1 MTGAISEFDRRER
14 EDSARI
20 PVCKF
25 VIKLFKV
32 VSLIFFEVEAEAN
45 PGGGAKPASYSHHPS
60 YIHSPHTEQ
69 ESWTVSLFDPGAGD
83 IKPVILF
90 CQKLFPFQT
99 ILYQNN
105 Q

>member
-45 PGGGAKPASYSHHPS
+45 PGGGAKPATYFHHPS
-60 YIHSPHTEQ
+60 YILHI
-69 ESWTVSLFDPGAGD
+69 LIRRAGLSHCL
-83 IKPVILF
+83 ILE
-90 CQKLFPFQT
+90 LET
-99 ILYQNN
+99 LNR
-105 Q
+105 

>member
-45 PGGGAKPASYSHHPS
+45 PGGGAKPATYSHHPS

-69 ESWTVSLFDPGAGD
+69 ERWTVSSASKSSIRRF
-83 IKPVILF
+83 VITEKAPTRAF
-90 CQKLFPFQT
+90 S
-99 ILYQNN
+99 
-105 Q
+105 

>member
-45 PGGGAKPASYSHHPS
+45 PRGGAKPATYSHHPF
-60 YIHSPHTEQ
+60 YILDILSRI
-69 ESWTVSLFDPGAGD
+69 AGLSQCL
-83 IKPVILF
+83 ILE
-90 CQKLFPFQT
+90 LET
-99 ILYQNN
+99 LNL
-105 Q
+105 

>member
-45 PGGGAKPASYSHHPS
+45 PGGGAKPASYSHLIILLT
-60 YIHSPHTEQ
+60 YILHILSRR
-69 ESWTVSLFDPGAGD
+69 AGLSHCL
-83 IKPVILF
+83 ILE
-90 CQKLFPFQT
+90 LET
-99 ILYQNN
+99 LNR
-105 Q
+105 

>member
-45 PGGGAKPASYSHHPS
+45 PGGGAKPATYSHHPS

-69 ESWTVSLFDPGAGD
+69 ESCNTRDNRDGHRE
-83 IKPVILF
+83 
-90 CQKLFPFQT
+90 
-99 ILYQNN
+99 
-105 Q
+105 